1 MLMKLMKVNNIHLVP
16 FAMLLFGAAIFSMT
30 FSLNRIAITEG
41 IPVVAFVFWQ
51 SLGAALLA
59 FVAAVVTRQLPSLRR
74 KDLRFYLLVGTFG
87 SAVPITLLAFAASK
101 VPVGAIALSLTLEP
115 ILTYV
120 IAVLF
125 RIDRVRLLR
134 IAGIAV
140 GLAGVLLVLLPDQSL
155 PEPGMAPWLL
165 MAFGA
170 PLCWA
175 ICNVCMAILRPPE
188 SRSIPL
194 TCGKFFAAAILM
206 LPVMAITDNW
216 WTFDSIMTDG
226 DWALIGTIVI
236 GAIFLVLTFEIIR
249 MAGPVFFSTYGYFGT
264 LIGLGWA
271 ALYFGEVPS
280 SWIWAAIT
288 ILFLGVFLVNRTSKP
303 SSI

>member
-1 MLMKLMKVNNIHLVP
+1 MMKVNKSHLVP

-41 IPVVAFVFWQ
+41 IPVFAFVFWQ

-59 FVAAVVTRQLPSLRR
+59 FVAAVATRQLPSLRR

-125 RIDRVRLLR
+125 RIDHVRLLR

-206 LPVMAITDNW
+206 LPVMAMTDNW

-236 GAIFLVLTFEIIR
+236 GAVFLVLTFEIIR
-249 MAGPVFFSTYGYFGT
+249 IAGPVFFSTYGYFGT

-280 SWIWAAIT
+280 SWIWAAIA

-303 SSI
+303 SLF

>member
-1 MLMKLMKVNNIHLVP
+1 MMKVNKSHLVP

-41 IPVVAFVFWQ
+41 IPVFAFVFWQ

-59 FVAAVVTRQLPSLRR
+59 FVAAVATRQLPSLRR

-125 RIDRVRLLR
+125 RIDHVRLLR

-271 ALYFGEVPS
+271 ALYFCEVPS
-280 SWIWAAIT
+280 SWIWAAIA

>member
-1 MLMKLMKVNNIHLVP
+1 MMMKLVNNSHLVP
-16 FAMLLFGAAIFSMT
+16 FSMLLFGAAIFSMT

-59 FVAAVVTRQLPSLRR
+59 FVAAVATRQLPSLRR

-236 GAIFLVLTFEIIR
+236 GTIFLVLTFEIIR
-249 MAGPVFFSTYGYFGT
+249 IAGPVFFSTYGYFGT

-280 SWIWAAIT
+280 SWIWAAIA
-288 ILFLGVFLVNRTSKP
+288 ILFIGVFLVNRTSKP

>member
-1 MLMKLMKVNNIHLVP
+1 MMKMNNSHLVP
-16 FAMLLFGAAIFSMT
+16 FVMLLFGAATYSMT

-41 IPVVAFVFWQ
+41 IPVFAFVFWQ
-51 SLGAALLA
+51 GLGTALVT
-59 FVAAVVTRQLPSLRR
+59 FVAAIATRQLPSLRR
-74 KDLRFYLLVGTFG
+74 KYLRLYLLLGTFG
-87 SAVPITLLAFAASK
+87 IAVPYTLLAFAAPK
-101 VPVGAIALSLTLEP
+101 VPAGAIALGLTLSP

-125 RIDRVRLLR
+125 RIDRVHLLR
-134 IAGIAV
+134 IAGILF
-140 GLAGVLLVLLPDQSL
+140 GLAGILLVLLPGQSL

-170 PLCWA
+170 PLCYSLS
-175 ICNVCMAILRPPE
+175 NVCIAILRPPE
-188 SRSIPL
+188 MRAIPL
-194 TCGKFFAAAILM
+194 TCGVFACASITM
-206 LPVMAITDNW
+206 LPIMALTDNW
-216 WTFDSIMTDG
+216 WTFDATMTDG

-236 GAIFLVLTFEIIR
+236 IPIVYALTFVLIQ
-249 MAGPVFFSTYGYFGT
+249 MLGPVLFSTIGYFVT

-280 SWIWAAIT
+280 PWIWAAIA
-288 ILFLGVFLVNRTSKP
+288 ILFLGLFLVNRTSKP

>member
-1 MLMKLMKVNNIHLVP
+1 MMKVNKSHLVP

-59 FVAAVVTRQLPSLRR
+59 FVAAVATRQLPSLRR

-125 RIDRVRLLR
+125 RIDHVRLLR

-206 LPVMAITDNW
+206 LPVMAMTDNW

-236 GAIFLVLTFEIIR
+236 GAVFLVLTFEIIR
-249 MAGPVFFSTYGYFGT
+249 IAGPVFFSTYGYFGT

-280 SWIWAAIT
+280 SWIWAAIA
-288 ILFLGVFLVNRTSKP
+288 ILFFGVFLVNRTSKP
-303 SSI
+303 SSF

>member
-1 MLMKLMKVNNIHLVP
+1 MNLMKVNKSHLVL
-16 FAMLLFGAAIFSMT
+16 FAMLLFAAAIISMT

-41 IPVVAFVFWQ
+41 IPVFAFVFWQ
-51 SLGAALLA
+51 CLGAALLT
-59 FVAAVVTRQLPSLRR
+59 FVAAVATRQLPSLRR
-74 KDLRFYLLVGTFG
+74 KYLRFYLVLGTLG
-87 SAVPITLLAFAASK
+87 TAVPITLLAFAAPK
-101 VPVGAIALSLTLEP
+101 VPAGAIALGLTLEP
-115 ILTYV
+115 ILTYG

-125 RIDRVRLLR
+125 RIDRVHLLR
-134 IAGIAV
+134 IAGILF
-140 GLAGVLLVLLPDQSL
+140 GLAGILLVLLPGQSL

-175 ICNVCMAILRPPE
+175 CCSVYVAILRPPE

-206 LPVMAITDNW
+206 LPVMAVTDNW
-216 WTFDSIMTDG
+216 WISDATMTDG

-236 GAIFLVLTFEIIR
+236 SAIFLVLAFEIIR
-249 MAGPVFFSTYGYFGT
+249 MAGPVFLSTYGYFGT
-264 LIGLGWA
+264 LMGLGWA

-280 SWIWAAIT
+280 SWIWAAIA
-288 ILFLGVFLVNRTSKP
+288 ILFFGLFLVNRTSKP

>member
-1 MLMKLMKVNNIHLVP
+1 MMMKLVNNSHLVP
-16 FAMLLFGAAIFSMT
+16 LSMLLFGAAIFSMT

-59 FVAAVVTRQLPSLRR
+59 FVASVATRQLPRLRR

-194 TCGKFFAAAILM
+194 TCGKFFAAAILI
-206 LPVMAITDNW
+206 LPVMAMTDNW

-236 GAIFLVLTFEIIR
+236 GAVFLVLTFEIIR
-249 MAGPVFFSTYGYFGT
+249 IAGPVFFSTYGYFGT

-280 SWIWAAIT
+280 SWIWAAIA

-303 SSI
+303 SSF

>member
-1 MLMKLMKVNNIHLVP
+1 MMMKLVNNSHLVP
-16 FAMLLFGAAIFSMT
+16 LSMLLFGAAIFSMT

-59 FVAAVVTRQLPSLRR
+59 FVAAVATRQLPSLRR

-194 TCGKFFAAAILM
+194 TCGKFFAAAILI
-206 LPVMAITDNW
+206 LPVMAMTDNW

-236 GAIFLVLTFEIIR
+236 GAVFLVLTFEIIR
-249 MAGPVFFSTYGYFGT
+249 IAGPVFFSTYGYFGT

-280 SWIWAAIT
+280 SWIWAAIA

-303 SSI
+303 SSF

>member
-1 MLMKLMKVNNIHLVP
+1 MKMNKSHLVP
-16 FAMLLFGAAIFSMT
+16 FAMLLFAAAIYSMT

-41 IPVVAFVFWQ
+41 IPVFAFVFWQ
-51 SLGAALLA
+51 CLGAALLT
-59 FVAAVVTRQLPSLRR
+59 FVAAVATRQLPSLRR
-74 KDLRFYLLVGTFG
+74 KDLRFYLLLGTFG
-87 SAVPITLLAFAASK
+87 TAVPITLLAFAAPK
-101 VPVGAIALSLTLEP
+101 VPAGAIALGLALEP
-115 ILTYV
+115 ILTYG

-134 IAGIAV
+134 IAGILF
-140 GLAGVLLVLLPDQSL
+140 GLAGVLLVLLPSQSL

-175 ICNVCMAILRPPE
+175 CCNVYIAILRPPE
-188 SRSIPL
+188 SRPIPL
-194 TCGKFFAAAILM
+194 TCGVFACASITM
-206 LPVMAITDNW
+206 LPVMAVTENW
-216 WTFDSIMTDG
+216 WIFDATMTDG

-236 GAIFLVLTFEIIR
+236 IPIVYALTFVLIQ
-249 MAGPVFFSTYGYFGT
+249 MLGPVLFSTIGYFGT
-264 LIGLGWA
+264 LMGLGWA

-280 SWIWAAIT
+280 SWIWAAIA
-288 ILFLGVFLVNRTSKP
+288 ILFFGLFLVNRTSKP

>member
-1 MLMKLMKVNNIHLVP
+1 MMMKLVNNSHLVP
-16 FAMLLFGAAIFSMT
+16 FSMLLFGAAIFSMT

-59 FVAAVVTRQLPSLRR
+59 FVAAVATRQLPSLRR

-206 LPVMAITDNW
+206 LPVMAMTDNW

-236 GAIFLVLTFEIIR
+236 GAVFLVLTFEIIR
-249 MAGPVFFSTYGYFGT
+249 IAGPVFFSTYGYFGT

-280 SWIWAAIT
+280 SWIWAAIA

-303 SSI
+303 SSF

>member
-1 MLMKLMKVNNIHLVP
+1 MMKMNKSHLVP
-16 FAMLLFGAAIFSMT
+16 FAILLFSAAIYSMT
-30 FSLNRIAITEG
+30 LSLNRIAITEG
-41 IPVVAFVFWQ
+41 IPVFAFVFWQ
-51 SLGAALLA
+51 CLGAALLT
-59 FVAAVVTRQLPSLRR
+59 FVAAVATRQLPSLQR
-74 KDLRFYLLVGTFG
+74 KDFRLYLLLGTFG
-87 SAVPITLLAFAASK
+87 TAVPITLIVFVAPK
-101 VPVGAIALSLTLEP
+101 VPAGAIALGLTLVP
-115 ILTYV
+115 ILTYG

-125 RIDRVRLLR
+125 RIDRIRLLR
-134 IAGIAV
+134 IAGFLF

-175 ICNVCMAILRPPE
+175 FCHVGIAILRPPE
-188 SRSIPL
+188 SQPIPL
-194 TCGKFFAAAILM
+194 TCGVFACASIIM
-206 LPVMAITDNW
+206 LPVMAVTENW
-216 WTFDSIMTDG
+216 WIFDVTMTDG
-226 DWALIGTIVI
+226 DWALIGNIVI
-236 GAIFLVLTFEIIR
+236 NATFFVVMFEIIR

-280 SWIWAAIT
+280 PWIWAAIA
-288 ILFLGVFLVNRTSKP
+288 ILFLGLFLVNRTSKP

>member
-1 MLMKLMKVNNIHLVP
+1 
-16 FAMLLFGAAIFSMT
+16 MLLFGAAIYSMT

-41 IPVVAFVFWQ
+41 IPVFAFVFWQ

-59 FVAAVVTRQLPSLRR
+59 FVAAVATRQLPSMRR
-74 KDLRFYLLVGTFG
+74 KDLLFYLLLGTFG
-87 SAVPITLLAFAASK
+87 TAVPVTLLAFAAPK
-101 VPVGAIALSLTLEP
+101 VPAGAIALGLTLEP

-134 IAGIAV
+134 IAGILF
-140 GLAGVLLVLLPDQSL
+140 GLAGVLLVLLPSQSL

-175 ICNVCMAILRPPE
+175 FCSVYIAILRPPE
-188 SRSIPL
+188 SRPIPL
-194 TCGKFFAAAILM
+194 TCGKFSAAAILM
-206 LPVMAITDNW
+206 LPVMAVTDNW
-216 WTFDSIMTDG
+216 WTFDATMTDG

-236 GAIFLVLTFEIIR
+236 SAIFLVLTFEIIR
-249 MAGPVFFSTYGYFGT
+249 VAGPVFLSTYGYFGT
-264 LIGLGWA
+264 LMGLGWA
-271 ALYFGEVPS
+271 ALYFGVVPS
-280 SWIWAAIT
+280 SWIWTAIAL
-288 ILFLGVFLVNRTSKP
+288 LFLGLFLVNRTLKS

>member
-1 MLMKLMKVNNIHLVP
+1 MMMKLVNNSHLVP
-16 FAMLLFGAAIFSMT
+16 LSMLLFGAAIFSMT

-59 FVAAVVTRQLPSLRR
+59 FVAAVATRQLPSLRR

-155 PEPGMAPWLL
+155 PEPGMTPWLL

-194 TCGKFFAAAILM
+194 TCGKFFAAAILI
-206 LPVMAITDNW
+206 LPVMAMTDNW

-236 GAIFLVLTFEIIR
+236 GAVFLVLTFEIIR
-249 MAGPVFFSTYGYFGT
+249 IAGPVFFSTYGYFGT

-280 SWIWAAIT
+280 SWIWAAIA

-303 SSI
+303 SLF

>member
-1 MLMKLMKVNNIHLVP
+1 MMKMNNSHLVP
-16 FAMLLFGAAIFSMT
+16 FSMLLFAAAIYSMT
-30 FSLNRIAITEG
+30 FSLNRIAIIEG
-41 IPVVAFVFWQ
+41 IPVFAFVFWQ
-51 SLGAALLA
+51 CLGAALVT
-59 FVAAVVTRQLPSLRR
+59 FVAAVATRQLPSLRR
-74 KDLRFYLLVGTFG
+74 KDLRFYLILGAFGT
-87 SAVPITLLAFAASK
+87 AVPITLFAFAAPK
-101 VPVGAIALSLTLEP
+101 VPAGAIALGATLVP
-115 ILTYV
+115 ILTYG

-125 RIDRVRLLR
+125 RIDRVHLLR
-134 IAGIAV
+134 ITGILF
-140 GLAGVLLVLLPDQSL
+140 GLAGVLLVLLPEQSL

-194 TCGKFFAAAILM
+194 TCGKFFAAAILI
-206 LPVMAITDNW
+206 LPVMAMTDNW

-236 GAIFLVLTFEIIR
+236 GAVFLVLTFEIIR
-249 MAGPVFFSTYGYFGT
+249 IAGPVFFSTYGYFGT

-280 SWIWAAIT
+280 SWIWAAIA

-303 SSI
+303 SSF